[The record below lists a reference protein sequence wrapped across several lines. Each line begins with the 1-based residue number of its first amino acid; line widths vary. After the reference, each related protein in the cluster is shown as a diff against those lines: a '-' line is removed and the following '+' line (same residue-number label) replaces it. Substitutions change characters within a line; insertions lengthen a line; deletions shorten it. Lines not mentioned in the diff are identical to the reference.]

1 MKRIIRNS
9 VLLLVLCP
17 AALIASPDLPPKF
30 HVPAGF
36 VTSGAYFVQFD
47 TARFEYPLAGKTERV
62 TVEGRVWSVFLGSDA
77 RPVADPA
84 VTAPKIAAALEH
96 DGWTILRHD
105 VVLVAKSGDLWLTG
119 YGNSGSFKVT
129 LAQQAPLPRPITLTP
144 PNVAVENTPDNGDFP
159 WLAPFP
165 GAKLKS
171 TQHGDRPIDISV
183 PHAKE
188 TSFSGLTVTKYYD
201 VPGDVSSYEF
211 VNAYRRALLAAG
223 WTVVRDAIGGD
234 GFVLAHY
241 TKNGRDIWLY
251 THFAGTGQMVRAADT
266 GAETAAANL
275 KQALD
280 TAGHVAVYGIYFDSD
295 SATPTA
301 ESAPTLQ
308 HILDL
313 LTSTPVLRLDIEGHT
328 DDSGMPPHNQQLSE
342 QRASSVRSWL
352 VSHGIA
358 ASRLESHGY
367 GATRPVADN
376 KTPEGKARNRR
387 VELAKRGQV

>member
-1 MKRIIRNS
+1 MKRIIRGC

-17 AALIASPDLPPKF
+17 AALVAAPDLPSKF
-30 HVPAGF
+30 HAPVGF
-36 VTSGAYFVQFD
+36 SVTGVHYALFD
-47 TARFEYPLAGKTERV
+47 TAKFEYPLAGKTERV
-62 TVEGRVWSVFLGSDA
+62 NIEGHVWKLYLGSDT
-77 RPVADPA
+77 RPVVDPA
-84 VTAPKIAAALEH
+84 VTATKIAASLEH

-105 VVLVAKSGDLWLTG
+105 GLLVAKNGDLWLTG
-119 YGNSGSFKVT
+119 YGNSGSVGVT
-129 LAQQAPLPRPITLTP
+129 LAQQAPLPRPMTLTP
-144 PNVAVENTPDNGDFP
+144 PSATVENVADNGDFP

-171 TQHGDRPIDISV
+171 TQHGNERIDITA

-188 TSFSGLTVTKYYD
+188 QSFSGPTVVKYYEA
-201 VPGDVSSYEF
+201 PGDVSSYEF

-241 TKNGRDIWLY
+241 AKNGRDIWLY
-251 THFAGTGQMVRAADT
+251 THLAGTGQMVRAADT

-275 KQALD
+275 KRALD

-313 LTSTPVLRLDIEGHT
+313 LTSTPALRLAIEGHT
-328 DDSGMPPHNQQLSE
+328 DDSGTPSHNQQLSE
-342 QRASSVRSWL
+342 QRAMSVRSWL

-358 ASRLESHGY
+358 ATRLESHGY
-367 GATRPVADN
+367 GAARPVADN

-387 VELAKRGQV
+387 VELATLR